1 MLKPCELRLTELWRR
16 SALLGHSRDRVD
28 PAALATAVGAVT
40 DPELH
45 LPLAELGM
53 VGQIKVGRDSRV
65 RVEVMLTTEGCPMQE
80 RLVEDVS
87 DAVLAV
93 PGTSGTEVSFTVM
106 DEQQRQE
113 VSRTVAAE
121 RPAAGAPIATEVYAV
136 ASGKGGV
143 GKSSISANLAVA
155 LARQG
160 KTVGLLDADVWGYSV
175 PQLFGVRRNPIVLD
189 GVMLPVEAHGVRLM
203 STGFLVE
210 DEMPIVWRGPMLHKA
225 LRQFVNDVLWGS
237 LDVLI
242 LDLPPGTGDV
252 TLSVLELLPDAA
264 LLAVTTPQQA
274 ARTVASRVGIMA
286 RDVGMP
292 VSGVIENMSQL
303 VCPACGTHSSLFGSG
318 GGTQLAEE
326 LGVPLLGQVPLDLAL
341 REAGDS
347 GIPVVV
353 GAPDSPSATALNA
366 AAAALRPVRRSLVGR
381 MLDLSVVGEPTG

>member
-1 MLKPCELRLTELWRR
+1 
-16 SALLGHSRDRVD
+16 
-28 PAALATAVGAVT
+28 
-40 DPELH
+40 
-45 LPLAELGM
+45 
-53 VGQIKVGRDSRV
+53 
-65 RVEVMLTTEGCPMQE
+65 MQE
-80 RLVEDVS
+80 RLAEDVS
-87 DAVLAV
+87 AAVLAV
-93 PGTSGTEVSFTVM
+93 PGAAGVEVSFTVM
-106 DEQQRQE
+106 DEQQRRE
-113 VSRTVAAE
+113 VSRTIAAD
-121 RPAAGAPIATEVYAV
+121 RPAAGAPIATEVYAI

-210 DEMPIVWRGPMLHKA
+210 DGTPIVWRGPMLHKA
-225 LRQFVNDVLWGS
+225 LKQFVNDVLWGS

-274 ARTVASRVGIMA
+274 ARTVASRVGTMA
-286 RDVGMP
+286 RDVQMP
-292 VSGVIENMSQL
+292 VSGVVENMSQL

-318 GGTQLAEE
+318 GGTQLADE

-341 REAGDS
+341 REAGDR
-347 GIPVVV
+347 GVPVVV
-353 GAPDSPSATALNA
+353 GAPDSPSALALNA

-381 MLDLSVVGEPTG
+381 PFDLSVVSRPAS